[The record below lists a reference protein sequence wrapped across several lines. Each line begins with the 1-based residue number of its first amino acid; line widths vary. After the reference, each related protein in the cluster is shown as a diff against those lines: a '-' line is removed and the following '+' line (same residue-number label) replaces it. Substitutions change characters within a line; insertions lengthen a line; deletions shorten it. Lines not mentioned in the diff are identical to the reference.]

1 MDYAEAEKIVAEYDK
16 VFSSTKA
23 LIVNDDG
30 KEKIIGKVSY
40 ETYKQ
45 NKKQTE
51 INDTS

>member
-1 MDYAEAEKIVAEYDK
+1 MDYEEAEKIVAEYDR

-23 LIVNDDG
+23 LIVNDNG

-40 ETYKQ
+40 ETYKKDKNQ
-45 NKKQTE
+45 PE